1 MGFPGGAS
9 SKESACPCRRHK
21 RYIKHTDEFS
31 LMPQTVL
38 LRDFLPPSLSFLP
51 YSPSFII
58 FLSFSFFVP
67 TALPKIW

>member
-9 SKESACPCRRHK
+9 NKESACPCRRHK
-21 RYIKHTDEFS
+21 RYIKNTDEFS

-38 LRDFLPPSLSFLP
+38 FRDFLPPSLSFLP
-51 YSPSFII
+51 YSPSFLI

-67 TALPKIW
+67 TALLKI